1 MAYDGHTR
9 RENIVTIKA
18 AVHTKASDSA
28 IGIMERPNPPSDH
41 DGRARAR
48 SANDTPLA
56 DEAAPFPAA
65 AGATRAYADFV
76 VRTTLDDLPDGMVVR
91 LRSLLL
97 DMVGITAFAAGHVE
111 SSPSINAAIVQLDPD
126 EGPATAIGMSRGFSW
141 PYAALLNGAHA
152 HSLDFDDTN
161 AVQNGH
167 PGAPVISAVLSDAER
182 LGSDGR
188 AFFEAMAVGYEI
200 ACRAGGAI
208 GEGAWARGFHMTSV
222 SGIFGAVAAI
232 GKLRGFNAATLENA
246 FGLALSK
253 AAGSMQ
259 YLDNGAWNKRL
270 HPGFAAHDALVCAAL
285 AEAGVIGASKSLEG
299 KYGLMASYTGEPH
312 PEILLDGL
320 GKNWVAMQTA
330 VKPYPSCRLT
340 HGAVDATLKL
350 REQVPP
356 AERDGATFAVEL
368 SAAGMRIVGGAT
380 PDKVQPGNPVSA
392 QFSVYFQVAA
402 AWQEGQVEWSVYDRL
417 RTPDLQAAAKRV
429 TATVNTS
436 LPNNAANVTVSVSG
450 KTLRESVLVP
460 LGEPNNWIGDDELR
474 RKFMLLAVPVY
485 GQDHAARIADA
496 VLSFKPEDSVRS
508 IVKLLRVLPAPADN
522 PQGAYQ

>member
-1 MAYDGHTR
+1 MTSTTALR
-9 RENIVTIKA
+9 
-18 AVHTKASDSA
+18 ASELSA
-28 IGIMERPNPPSDH
+28 EVEAKERADQHSGQDALGPVDAFKRTS
-41 DGRARAR
+41 
-48 SANDTPLA
+48 SA
-56 DEAAPFPAA
+56 DEATPFPAA

-76 VRTTLDDLPDGMVVR
+76 VRTALDDLPADMVGR
-91 LRSLLL
+91 LRSYLL
-97 DMVGITAFAAGHVE
+97 DLIGITAFAAEHVE
-111 SSPSINAAIVQLDPD
+111 SSPPINAGIMRLDPED
-126 EGPATAIGMSRGFSW
+126 GPATAIGMSRGFSW
-141 PYAALLNGAHA
+141 TYAALLNGAHA

-167 PGAPVISAVLSDAER
+167 PGAPVISAALSDAER
-182 LGSDGR
+182 LDSSGR
-188 AFFEAMAVGYEI
+188 AFFEALAVGYEI

-208 GEGAWARGFHMTSV
+208 GEGSWARGFHMTSV

-232 GKLRGFNAATLENA
+232 GKLRRFDAVTLENA

-259 YLDNGAWNKRL
+259 YLENGAWNKRL

-285 AEAGVIGASKSLEG
+285 AEAGVVGASKSLEG
-299 KYGLMASYTGEPH
+299 KYGLMTSYSEEPH
-312 PEILLDGL
+312 PGILLDGF
-320 GKNWVAMQTA
+320 GSTWVAMQTA

-340 HGAVDATLKL
+340 HGAVDATLRLRGKL
-350 REQVPP
+350 PA

-368 SAAGMRIVGGAT
+368 SPAGMRIVGGAT
-380 PDKVQPGNPVSA
+380 PEKIQPNNPVSA

-417 RTPDLQAAAKRV
+417 RTPELQAAAKRV
-429 TATVNTS
+429 TTTVNTS

-508 IVKLLRVLPAPADN
+508 IVKLLRVHPAPAAN
-522 PQGAYQ
+522 PQGACQ